1 MFFLFCVQKE
11 YQKDFPHIEVLLKWK
26 CPLVYLP
33 SIYRV
38 STEYLPSIY
47 TPSDNMFP
55 PHRTATTR
63 AQTQTPH
70 NCWKLSSVPSL
81 PRRASVHKQR
91 RSCLRKTSGMCPELI
106 NILGNAIVKYL
117 QYVVKHR
124 AFWQKQFK
132 TRLGWGMAK
141 IWKNWAKKCQ
151 LRSWWYLRGSKFIK
165 VADTPVTTSRPAG
178 MLKQFDRGSPGS
190 GLVFVSDSNQRA
202 NLSTPTCTQ

>member
-1 MFFLFCVQKE
+1 MEVSPCVSTE
-11 YQKDFPHIEVLLKWK
+11 
-26 CPLVYLP
+26 YLP

-38 STEYLPSIY
+38 STLHQTIC
-47 TPSDNMFP
+47 FHHIAP
-55 PHRTATTR
+55 PHNPGPDSDS
-63 AQTQTPH
+63 TQLLETILSPQSPTPGQ
-70 NCWKLSSVPSL
+70 CPQAEALLSE
-81 PRRASVHKQR
+81 
-91 RSCLRKTSGMCPELI
+91 GMCPELI

-132 TRLGWGMAK
+132 TRLGLGMAK